1 MSIPLRW
8 RLLSLSDSNERALV
22 LSSPASRSPFVQKG
36 GSPMD
41 LEFFIEPI
49 GISISLDLG
58 LWIVFLSKV
67 AKLPAIKQKITAL
80 VKARLFFI
88 IANC

>member
-1 MSIPLRW
+1 
-8 RLLSLSDSNERALV
+8 
-22 LSSPASRSPFVQKG
+22 
-36 GSPMD
+36 MD